1 MRDIIAT
8 VRLCSGSGSS
18 SGGHGVRRWKL
29 GFDIQEM
36 EPRFRESDKA
46 LRSWTS
52 MITEHTVQL
61 CFGQTDPRGG
71 SLLSKSMK

>member
-8 VRLCSGSGSS
+8 VRLCSGSGSG
-18 SGGHGVRRWKL
+18 SGGRGVRRWKL

-46 LRSWTS
+46 LRSCV
-52 MITEHTVQL
+52 ITEHTVQL
-61 CFGQTDPRGG
+61 CFGQIDPHGV